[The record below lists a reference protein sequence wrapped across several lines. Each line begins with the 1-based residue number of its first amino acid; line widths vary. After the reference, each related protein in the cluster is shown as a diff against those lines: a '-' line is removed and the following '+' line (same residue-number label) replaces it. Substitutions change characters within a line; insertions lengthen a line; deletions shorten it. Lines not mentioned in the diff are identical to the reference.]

1 MLTPEAFTFLTTVI
15 SASFVTGTIVWGFS
29 TMLSNKIN
37 VVYSRIE
44 KAQEVILA
52 KLEYH
57 ERHDDQ
63 RFAAINNELWA
74 IKIRNASKDGNF
86 QITRPVLPIEIENK

>member
-1 MLTPEAFTFLTTVI
+1 VIPNEAITFLTTVV
-15 SASFVTGTIVWGFS
+15 SASLITGSIVWGFS
-29 TMLSNKIN
+29 AFLSSKLN
-37 VVYSRIE
+37 VIHSRIE

-63 RFAAINNELWA
+63 RFTAVHNELWA
-74 IKIRNASKDGNF
+74 IKVRNAAKDSN
-86 QITRPVLPIEIENK
+86 IEIKEK